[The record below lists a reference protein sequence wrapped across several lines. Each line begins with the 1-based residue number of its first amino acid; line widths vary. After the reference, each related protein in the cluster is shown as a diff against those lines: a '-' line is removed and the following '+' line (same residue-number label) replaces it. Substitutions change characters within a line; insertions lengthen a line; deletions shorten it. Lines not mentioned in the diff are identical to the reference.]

1 MGHVMPTIGSSAT
14 LVTSKN
20 AKPFLLDRAIV
31 RLDAPGHAST
41 P

>member
-1 MGHVMPTIGSSAT
+1 MGHVMPTIGSFAT

-20 AKPFLLDRAIV
+20 AEAFPLTPDTI
-31 RLDAPGHAST
+31 RLDAPEHAST